1 MAVALVLGGVVAT
14 GLIGRTP
21 AASPAAPTGAVAP
34 LEAASRI
41 AVASAE
47 LAARTATA
55 PAPRPY
61 SKAPPRWVVGDGG
74 ARPWVPPPSR
84 RLYGMNWQVDPY
96 ET

>member
-14 GLIGRTP
+14 GLIGR
-21 AASPAAPTGAVAP
+21 SPAAAPAAPAEAVAP

-41 AVASAE
+41 AVVSAE
-47 LAARTATA
+47 LAARAA
-55 PAPRPY
+55 LAVVPRPY

-74 ARPWVPPPSR
+74 ARPWVPPSSR